1 LLLRLL
7 ADPEITRV
15 RSVARRD
22 LPAHPKLVHTRAD
35 LGDPAARSALAAVD
49 VLWHLGFSLWRGDR
63 GANVAGTT
71 NVLAAR
77 PSRVVFASSAAVYGA
92 WPDNGLPLTET
103 TPARPNRQCP
113 YAADKLECERRCLS
127 TAPGMALRIGAV
139 LGPHADL
146 RIRRA
151 LVAYRRAVPAV
162 RGTTEALQFLDEDEV
177 ADALY
182 RAGKSTADGIINV
195 APADWMDAADV
206 AEVAG
211 GRVVRLPLRL
221 VLAGSELAYRLK
233 LLPFGADRAVLLSGP
248 LALDAGQAAELLGWK
263 ATQSSKEVLRRAL
276 AG

>member
-7 ADPEITRV
+7 ADPEIARV

-22 LPAHPKLVHTRAD
+22 LPSHPKLVHTRAD
-35 LGDPAARSALAAVD
+35 LGDPAARSALAGVD
-49 VLWHLGFSLWRGDR
+49 VLWHLGFSLWRR
-63 GANVAGTT
+63 QAGANVAATT

-92 WPDNGLPLTET
+92 WPDNRLPLTEA
-103 TPARPNRQCP
+103 TPPRPNRQCP
-113 YAADKLECERRCLS
+113 YAADKLECERRCLT
-127 TAPGMALRIGAV
+127 TAPGVALRIGAV
-139 LGPHADL
+139 LGAHADP

-151 LVAYRRAVPAV
+151 VAGYRRAVPAV

-182 RAGKSTADGIINV
+182 RAGKSASVGVINV
-195 APADWMDAADV
+195 APVDWMDAAGV

-211 GRVVRLPLRL
+211 SRVVRLPLRSL
-221 VLAGSELAYRLK
+221 LAGSELAYRLK
-233 LLPFGADRAVLLSGP
+233 LLPFGADRAILLRGP
-248 LALDAGQAAELLGWK
+248 LALDAGRAGELLGWK

-276 AG
+276 IR